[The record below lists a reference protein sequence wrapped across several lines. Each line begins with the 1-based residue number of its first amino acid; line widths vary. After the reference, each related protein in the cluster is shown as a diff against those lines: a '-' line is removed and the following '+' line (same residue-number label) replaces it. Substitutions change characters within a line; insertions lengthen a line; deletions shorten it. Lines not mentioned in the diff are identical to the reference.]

1 MHWPFQP
8 DRDKGTRREGWGH
21 KDTGV
26 CVCMQ
31 AYLCVCTWHVCVY
44 VSGCVCVSCYH
55 GHLNQPVHPVLLSLA
70 WYNQLPTPKHPLTT
84 IPHSLH
90 LSFSPHPS
98 LLSSFVGFCH
108 CATPSALSVCK
119 KVAEGSPA
127 LDPRKSICLWERWG
141 QEGGMEK
148 CAARRTTRCKA
159 WGMQVSLLQQW
170 QYLLFFAILVANEE
184 VVMEAN

>member
-8 DRDKGTRREGWGH
+8 DGDKGTRREGWGH

-31 AYLCVCTWHVCVY
+31 AYLCVCTWHVCVC
-44 VSGCVCVSCYH
+44 VSGCVCVCVSCYH
-55 GHLNQPVHPVLLSLA
+55 GHLNQPVHPVLLSLP

-108 CATPSALSVCK
+108 CATPSALCMQKSCWGLACSGPSQINLSVGE
-119 KVAEGSPA
+119 V
-127 LDPRKSICLWERWG
+127 R
-141 QEGGMEK
+141 
-148 CAARRTTRCKA
+148 ARRWDGKMRC
-159 WGMQVSLLQQW
+159 SED
-170 QYLLFFAILVANEE
+170 N
-184 VVMEAN
+184 